1 MRMSFV
7 APSTRHPSG
16 GVAVIYEM
24 ATAMATRGHDVHLY
38 HLNFFDGTVSTM
50 DELRW
55 FSFPAAL
62 SHHFRP
68 ADARDL
74 SSMFT
79 GDVIFGFP
87 FDRRI
92 PPESALP
99 VVLVQG
105 WKMLGEEIERHAYE
119 VPCPKICVAGW
130 LVDVGRDLGVPA
142 NELVHVPIGIHHE
155 TYRVTRPIAERPVR
169 LSFCYSSHVQK
180 GAELAIDVVQDVA
193 RALPDVEVVAF
204 GAQSPEHTLPPWVTY
219 LRQPAP
225 AQLVDEIYNTSR
237 VFLCTSW
244 VEGFGLANIEAMACG
259 AALVTTDNGG
269 SRDYA
274 LPDETAL
281 VAPYGDVVALSEHVI
296 SLLQDDDRRVTLA
309 TTGRDHVR
317 RFDWDRTA
325 DLLEDFLERYL
336 AEPSAYGYGVRTTS
350 GPVSRAYRRGR
361 RRQD

>member
-62 SHHFRP
+62 THHLTP

-74 SSMFT
+74 PSMFA

-87 FDRRI
+87 FDRRM

-105 WKMLGEEIERHAYE
+105 WKMLADEIERHAYE
-119 VPCPKICVAGW
+119 APCPKICVAGW
-130 LVDVGRDLGVPA
+130 LVEVGRHLGVPA
-142 NELVHVPIGIHHE
+142 NELIHVPIGIHHD
-155 TYRVTRPIAERPVR
+155 TYRVTRPIARRPLR
-169 LSFCYSSHVQK
+169 LSFCYSSHPQK
-180 GAELAIDVVQDVA
+180 GAELALEVIHEIK
-193 RALPDVEVVAF
+193 RAVPGVEVVAF
-204 GAQSPEHTLPPWVTY
+204 GAQSPEHALPSWITFV
-219 LRQPAP
+219 RQPSP
-225 AQLVDEIYNTSR
+225 GQLVDEIYNASR

-259 AALVTTDNGG
+259 AALVTTNNGG

-274 LPDETAL
+274 FHGETAL
-281 VAPYGDVVALSEHVI
+281 VGPYGDVAALSEDVI
-296 SLLQDDDRRVTLA
+296 GLLEADDRRVAVA
-309 TTGRDHVR
+309 TAGQAYVR
-317 RFDWDRTA
+317 RFDWARTGE
-325 DLLEDFLERYL
+325 LLEEFLERYV
-336 AEPSAYGYGVRTTS
+336 ANPAAYGYGVQ
-350 GPVSRAYRRGR
+350 V
-361 RRQD
+361 